1 MSTNVTTPS
10 TEKRPPAHVVTPR
23 VEIGETDSVI
33 WILADMPGVAG
44 DGAQVE
50 FQDGVLSLEGRTA
63 DGSRI
68 PRLYRR
74 RFTLADPQVIDLEKV
89 GAHVANGVLRVDL
102 PKAEKPKP
110 RRIAITSS

>member
-1 MSTNVTTPS
+1 MSTNVTPT
-10 TEKRPPAHVVTPR
+10 TNAEKQPPARVITPR
-23 VEIGETDSVI
+23 VEVAENDSAI

-50 FQDGVLSLEGRTA
+50 FQDGVLSLEGRAA
-63 DGSRI
+63 DHS
-68 PRLYRR
+68 RLYRR
-74 RFTLADPQVIDLEKV
+74 RFTLADPQSVDLDKV

-102 PKAEKPKP
+102 PKAEKQRP

>member
-1 MSTNVTTPS
+1 MSTNVTTTS
-10 TEKRPPAHVVTPR
+10 AEQRAPARVVTPR
-23 VEIGETDSVI
+23 VEIGESDTAI

-63 DGSRI
+63 EGSRL
-68 PRLYRR
+68 PRFYRR
-74 RFTLADPQVIDLEKV
+74 RFTLADPQIIDLEKV